1 MASVDTSQLYMTA
14 NSLRTFFGDNMGAN
28 GRQSM
33 VANHSD
39 MGSSQMSQRPPE
51 RRLIDY
57 DSNPHFSRLD
67 RNLLNQMPHNCGKTD
82 PPLIPENRF
91 YDPNKMP
98 QKSILKKSKDQL
110 YVENTTFRT
119 IEDEDLFIY
128 GSSSASDVQSGGLP
142 AGIVS
147 MEPMTPMAVERSL
160 SPISLRL
167 KQEMENMG
175 KSQRS
180 SDPIPDTR
188 WTPRVG
194 VNSCNA

>member
-1 MASVDTSQLYMTA
+1 
-14 NSLRTFFGDNMGAN
+14 
-28 GRQSM
+28 
-33 VANHSD
+33 
-39 MGSSQMSQRPPE
+39 
-51 RRLIDY
+51 
-57 DSNPHFSRLD
+57 
-67 RNLLNQMPHNCGKTD
+67 
-82 PPLIPENRF
+82 
-91 YDPNKMP
+91 MP

-128 GSSSASDVQSGGLP
+128 GSSSASDAQSGGLP

-175 KSQRS
+175 KSERS